1 MAFQY
6 VAAAT
11 IPLAWAAWRLLRL
24 KLDGQLYYGAASIGE
39 TLRSLVNNAMYVR
52 EEGKPYHMAVIAFG
66 AARMLCCAGVVEKA
80 SFKQA
85 DDYCCVV
92 DGGAPRIDCRAF
104 IVQFSRSEST
114 VALTQLPGTQG
125 CVGDTGDEVTC
136 AHGNGLSEAE
146 SLALSPDGNYL
157 YAASS
162 NNSLA
167 IFSRNTSTGVLT

>member
-1 MAFQY
+1 MLERSAGWQHFYKVQVLVGLSVLLFMGGHWSVLMGSALIQLSGLSGCITNTGTGGACVEGNGLDGAGWVEISPDGNYVY
-6 VAAAT
+6 VASLNSST
-11 IPLAWAAWRLLRL
+11 I
-24 KLDGQLYYGAASIGE
+24 
-39 TLRSLVNNAMYVR
+39 TT
-52 EEGKPYHMAVIAFG
+52 
-66 AARMLCCAGVVEKA
+66 
-80 SFKQA
+80 
-85 DDYCCVV
+85 
-92 DGGAPRIDCRAF
+92 
-104 IVQFSRSEST
+104 FSRNVT
-114 VALTQLPGTQG
+114 TGVLTQLPGTQG